1 MFQPKRSQMN
11 VRQFVYGISRILD
24 MDGFIFCSSLEV
36 YPVQVLYSRTFIKR
50 PNPIRWP
57 IVPITVLLFF
67 TSVKRPLFI
76 SPRWP
81 LNRGWTSS
89 SPKRTRL
96 SLLFKTRIRFPN
108 QFLLSTLWSFT
119 LQSKI
124 ASANIEEFLCN
135 WSFSLVGFVP
145 PFCDKVNSKCWF
157 WHDYFDAGTDH
168 RICYGSPLVQ
178 NLIAHSVN
186 NCDYALLCA
195 IFLSFL
201 VTYTGSV
208 QYSVNRG

>member
-1 MFQPKRSQMN
+1 MYVNSYTVSAVFWTWT
-11 VRQFVYGISRILD
+11 D
-24 MDGFIFCSSLEV
+24 
-36 YPVQVLYSRTFIKR
+36 LYSVRLWKSIPPKYYTVEPLLNGQTLLGGQYSKS
-50 PNPIRWP
+50 RWRFYCFCGHFSFP
-57 IVPITVLLFF
+57 EG
-67 TSVKRPLFI
+67 
-76 SPRWP
+76 WP
-81 LNRGWTSS
+81 LNRGWSVLSS

-108 QFLLSTLWSFT
+108 QLLPSTLCSFT

-145 PFCDKVNSKCWF
+145 LFCDKVNSKCWF
-157 WHDYFDAGTDH
+157 WHDYLDAGTDH